1 MARVVCFIDTNTI
14 EYAMQQAM
22 YGSEHDVYLLSASH
36 LTCETRA
43 AVCDIAPDIILL
55 ELTRALDNAHLYFFL
70 RADQCTRDVPIILI
84 SGNPRLDQQAAILQA
99 DSFIQCPFEIE
110 TLLDMI
116 ITHAPLKERSVA
128 A

>member
-1 MARVVCFIDTNTI
+1 
-14 EYAMQQAM
+14 
-22 YGSEHDVYLLSASH
+22 
-36 LTCETRA
+36 
-43 AVCDIAPDIILL
+43 
-55 ELTRALDNAHLYFFL
+55 
-70 RADQCTRDVPIILI
+70 VPIILI